1 MQVTIRKRPMTKG
14 RQSLYLDFYPAIP
27 HPETLK
33 PTRREYLGLYIW
45 DKPTNAID
53 KAHNKE
59 TLALA
64 KNIQAKRQLS
74 LQADDYGFLK
84 ADNGGTDFLAYFKGL
99 ADKHKEKGGGDKNN
113 WQSVYNYLSI
123 FTDGQC
129 QVKDITEHFC
139 KEFKEY
145 ILNAS
150 PLVETKDKL
159 ANNSAV
165 GYFNIFKRAIKDAHN
180 NKMLSEDFAF
190 NVPAIKKTETKREFL
205 TLDEL
210 QLLAKTDCDLPTVKN
225 AALFSA
231 LTGLR
236 YSDVEKLTW
245 QDIQGTDRDGYFI
258 RFTQKKT
265 KGVETMPISHDAYN
279 LLGERKEAEEKTFPN
294 MLYSAWQ
301 NQKIQDWVYK
311 AGIYRKITFHSFRHT
326 FATLQ
331 LTLGTDLYTISKLL
345 GHKSINTTQIYA
357 KIIDQTKREAVNK
370 IKINLSS

>member
-1 MQVTIRKRPMTKG
+1 MQVTVRQRPMTKG

-27 HPETLK
+27 HPETGK

-45 DKPTNAID
+45 DKPTSAID
-53 KAHNKE
+53 KTHNKE

-74 LQADDYGFLK
+74 IQADDYGFLK
-84 ADNGGTDFLAYFKGL
+84 LDNGGSDFLAYFKGL

-113 WQSVYNYLSI
+113 WQSVYNHLSN
-123 FTDGQC
+123 FTGKQC

-139 KEFKEY
+139 KDFKEY

-150 PLVETKDKL
+150 PLAETKDKL

-165 GYFNIFKRAIKDAHN
+165 GYFNIFKRSIKDAY
-180 NKMLSEDFAF
+180 KEKLLSEDFAL
-190 NVPAIKKTETKREFL
+190 NVPPIKKTETKREFL

-210 QLLAKTDCDLPTVKN
+210 QLLAKTDCDLPILKN

-245 QDIQGTDRDGYFI
+245 QDIQGTDKDGYFI

-279 LLGERKEAEEKTFPN
+279 LLGKRNAANDKTFPN

-301 NQKIQDWVYK
+301 NQKIQEWVYR

-357 KIIDQTKREAVNK
+357 KIIDKTKRDAVNK
-370 IKINLSS
+370 IQLG